1 MWCLTVVTPGNKI
14 LPGNLKMYEY
24 VNHEAHDNFQVSVDY
39 ECVLYSSRILQFYVL

>member
-1 MWCLTVVTPGNKI
+1 VVTPGNKI